1 MSRATRAQHGAQGP
15 SRLDARL
22 KVTGA
27 AAYTAE
33 TRVDGLVH
41 GVIVGSRIAHGRI
54 DAVDT
59 GAAEAAGGVLAVFSP
74 ERPLPERGRLTPGSF
89 LDRSLHLVNQ
99 RTVDHFGQ
107 PVALVVAETLEEAVH
122 AASLVAVRYHAEP
135 AHTRFDPATAVTPE
149 QFAGA
154 PAVYR
159 RGDVET
165 ALEAAEVRVEAA
177 YTIPM
182 HHHAAMEPHA
192 TVAVWDGPDR
202 VTVHDPSQG
211 VAAVVERLAPL
222 LGIPAENIRVLTG
235 FIGGGFGAKGSVW
248 DHTVLAVLAAGE
260 LGRPVRIVL
269 DRHQLFDLTGHRARS
284 WQRITL
290 GAAGDG
296 TLSAIRHEVV
306 NAVAAHDGFGD
317 PAGVGTR
324 MLYAVP
330 NLETVHRQVTMHLP
344 AATFMRA
351 PGEAPGSFALECALD
366 ELAAATGV
374 DPVELRLRNHA
385 EQDPENGRPWSS
397 KRLRECYALAAE
409 RFGWPG
415 RDPRPR
421 SMTDGGLLV
430 GWGMATATY
439 PAYRMAAT
447 ARVRLLPD
455 GGAEVAS
462 ATTDLGT
469 GMATMMA
476 AVAAEELGLAIAAV
490 RVEIGDTRLPA
501 GAFSGGSMGAT
512 TSGAAVRVAAA
523 AARVRAVELAVED
536 EASPLYGAPES
547 GVVAVDGGIELRGDR
562 SRRDTYA
569 AMLRR
574 LGVPVIEATVEAAP
588 GEVAGR
594 YSMHSFG
601 AQFVEVAVDPDL
613 LTVRARRV
621 VGCFDAGRIL
631 SPVTARSQ
639 LAGGIIQGIGMALTE
654 EGALD
659 ERSGRVIVRD
669 LVDYHVPVHADI
681 PAIDVLWVSGEDP
694 YISEVGAKGIG
705 EIGITGVAAAVAN
718 AVHHATGIRVR
729 DLPVTVDRLLGRRAE
744 G

>member
-1 MSRATRAQHGAQGP
+1 
-15 SRLDARL
+15 
-22 KVTGA
+22 
-27 AAYTAE
+27 
-33 TRVDGLVH
+33 
-41 GVIVGSRIAHGRI
+41 
-54 DAVDT
+54 
-59 GAAEAAGGVLAVFSP
+59 
-74 ERPLPERGRLTPGSF
+74 
-89 LDRSLHLVNQ
+89 
-99 RTVDHFGQ
+99 
-107 PVALVVAETLEEAVH
+107 
-122 AASLVAVRYHAEP
+122 
-135 AHTRFDPATAVTPE
+135 
-149 QFAGA
+149 
-154 PAVYR
+154 
-159 RGDVET
+159 
-165 ALEAAEVRVEAA
+165 
-177 YTIPM
+177 
-182 HHHAAMEPHA
+182 
-192 TVAVWDGPDR
+192 
-202 VTVHDPSQG
+202 
-211 VAAVVERLAPL
+211 
-222 LGIPAENIRVLTG
+222 
-235 FIGGGFGAKGSVW
+235 
-248 DHTVLAVLAAGE
+248 
-260 LGRPVRIVL
+260 
-269 DRHQLFDLTGHRARS
+269 
-284 WQRITL
+284 
-290 GAAGDG
+290 
-296 TLSAIRHEVV
+296 
-306 NAVAAHDGFGD
+306 
-317 PAGVGTR
+317 
-324 MLYAVP
+324 
-330 NLETVHRQVTMHLP
+330 
-344 AATFMRA
+344 MRA

-385 EQDPENGRPWSS
+385 DHDPENGRPWSS

-409 RFGWPG
+409 RFGWAA

-439 PAYRMAAT
+439 PSGRGAAT

-469 GMATMMA
+469 GMTTMMA
-476 AVAAEELGLAIAAV
+476 AVAAEELGLAMAAV

-523 AARVRAVELAVED
+523 AALVKAVELAVED

-547 GVVAVDGGIELRGDR
+547 EVVATGGGIELRGDR

-574 LGVPVIEATVEAAP
+574 LGIPVIEATVEATP

-594 YSMHSFG
+594 YSMHAFG

-654 EGALD
+654 GGALD

-681 PAIDVLWVSGEDP
+681 PAIDVLWVGGEDP
-694 YISEVGAKGIG
+694 YVSEVGAKGIG

-729 DLPVTVDRLLGRRAE
+729 DLPITVDRLLGRRAE

>member
-1 MSRATRAQHGAQGP
+1 
-15 SRLDARL
+15 
-22 KVTGA
+22 
-27 AAYTAE
+27 
-33 TRVDGLVH
+33 
-41 GVIVGSRIAHGRI
+41 
-54 DAVDT
+54 
-59 GAAEAAGGVLAVFSP
+59 
-74 ERPLPERGRLTPGSF
+74 
-89 LDRSLHLVNQ
+89 
-99 RTVDHFGQ
+99 
-107 PVALVVAETLEEAVH
+107 
-122 AASLVAVRYHAEP
+122 
-135 AHTRFDPATAVTPE
+135 
-149 QFAGA
+149 
-154 PAVYR
+154 
-159 RGDVET
+159 
-165 ALEAAEVRVEAA
+165 
-177 YTIPM
+177 
-182 HHHAAMEPHA
+182 
-192 TVAVWDGPDR
+192 
-202 VTVHDPSQG
+202 
-211 VAAVVERLAPL
+211 
-222 LGIPAENIRVLTG
+222 
-235 FIGGGFGAKGSVW
+235 
-248 DHTVLAVLAAGE
+248 
-260 LGRPVRIVL
+260 
-269 DRHQLFDLTGHRARS
+269 DLTGHRARS
-284 WQRITL
+284 WQRVTL

-296 TLSAIRHEVV
+296 VVSGLRHEVV
-306 NAVAAHDGFGD
+306 NAVAAHDGYGD

-330 NLETVHRQVTMHLP
+330 HLETVHRQVAMHLP

-385 EQDPENGRPWSS
+385 DHDPENGRPWSS

-409 RFGWPG
+409 RFGWAA

-439 PAYRMAAT
+439 PSGRGAAT

-469 GMATMMA
+469 GMTTMMA
-476 AVAAEELGLAIAAV
+476 AVAAEELGLAMAAV

-501 GAFSGGSMGAT
+501 GAFSGGSTGAT

-523 AARVRAVELAVED
+523 AALVKAVELAVED

-547 GVVAVDGGIELRGDR
+547 EVVATGGGIELRGDR

-574 LGVPVIEATVEAAP
+574 LGIPVIEATVEATP

-594 YSMHSFG
+594 YSMHAFG

-654 EGALD
+654 GGALD

-681 PAIDVLWVSGEDP
+681 PAIDVLWVGGEDP
-694 YISEVGAKGIG
+694 YVSEVGAKGIG

-729 DLPVTVDRLLGRRAE
+729 DLPITVDRLLGRRAE